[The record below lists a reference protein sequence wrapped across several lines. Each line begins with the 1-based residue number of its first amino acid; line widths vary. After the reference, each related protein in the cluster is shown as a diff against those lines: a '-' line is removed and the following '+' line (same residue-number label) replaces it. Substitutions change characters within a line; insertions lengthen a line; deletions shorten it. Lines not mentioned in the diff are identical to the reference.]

1 MCPFLSNSIQV
12 LNVYLLLVLKQFRSE
27 ALLFVRNFN
36 YNKKSFNIFYENS
49 KINSE
54 VLKFKA

>member
-27 ALLFVRNFN
+27 ALLFVRKFN
-36 YNKKSFNIFYENS
+36 YNKKSFNIFSEKS
-49 KINSE
+49 KTNSE
-54 VLKFKA
+54 FLRFKA

>member
-36 YNKKSFNIFYENS
+36 YNKKSFNIFSEKS
-49 KINSE
+49 KTNSE
-54 VLKFKA
+54 FLRFKA